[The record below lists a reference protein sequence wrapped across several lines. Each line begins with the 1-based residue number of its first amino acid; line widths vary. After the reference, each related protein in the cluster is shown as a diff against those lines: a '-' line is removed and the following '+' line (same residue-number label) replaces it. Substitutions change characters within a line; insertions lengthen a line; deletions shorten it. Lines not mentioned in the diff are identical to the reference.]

1 MSLGRSYNL
10 EHHFIGIIYDCI
22 MLIEL
27 SFTIVIV
34 FILQATVATIVNY
47 NNKMFIVQATDDD
60 SWHNDTRHNCDN
72 KHNDTCNKALS
83 IIVKRRHSV

>member
-1 MSLGRSYNL
+1 
-10 EHHFIGIIYDCI
+10 

-34 FILQATVATIVNY
+34 FIIQATVATIVNY
-47 NNKMFIVQATDDD
+47 NPKMFIVQATDDD
-60 SWHNDTRHNCDN
+60 SWDNDNRHNCDN
-72 KHNDTCNKALS
+72 RHNDTCIKALS